1 MVANKMK
8 IIFTKHALKR
18 LKERKINKRIVRQT
32 IKTPD
37 YLITQPNNR
46 FRALKLIKLN
56 GNDYILI
63 IIFERIDDIIK
74 IITAFITNKIEK
86 YIK

>member
-1 MVANKMK
+1 MK
-8 IIFTKHALKR
+8 IIFSKHVLKR
-18 LKERKINKRIVRQT
+18 LKERKINRRVIRQV

-56 GNDYILI
+56 VNDHLLI

-74 IITAFITNKIEK
+74 IITAFITSKIEK
-86 YIK
+86 YLK